1 MREFSRTDRVA
12 QQIQKEIA
20 VILQREIK
28 DPRLGMVTVSAV
40 EVSRDLSYAKIFITV
55 FNTQDEDAAKQS
67 AKVLNEATGYI
78 RSLLGKRIRARI
90 MPELKFVV
98 DNSLMEGMRI
108 SNLVDS
114 IIREDNAKHV
124 DDEVEHADD
133 EAESVDAVEVSDS
146 EESTKHVDDTDSEEG
161 TNTDGKTQ

>member
-40 EVSRDLSYAKIFITV
+40 EVSRDLSYAKVFITV
-55 FNTQDEDAAKQS
+55 FNTDDEDTAKQS
-67 AKVLNEATGYI
+67 AKILNEATGYN

-90 MPELKFVV
+90 MPELRFVI
-98 DNSLMEGMRI
+98 DNSLM
-108 SNLVDS
+108 
-114 IIREDNAKHV
+114 
-124 DDEVEHADD
+124 
-133 EAESVDAVEVSDS
+133 
-146 EESTKHVDDTDSEEG
+146 
-161 TNTDGKTQ
+161 

>member
-55 FNTQDEDAAKQS
+55 FNTEDENAAIQS

-114 IIREDNAKHV
+114 IIREDKAKHV
-124 DDEVEHADD
+124 GDETDSEDTAAHIDDESNSADNAVHVND
-133 EAESVDAVEVSDS
+133 E
-146 EESTKHVDDTDSEEG
+146 TDSEEG
-161 TNTDGKTQ
+161 TNTDGKAQ

>member
-28 DPRLGMVTVSAV
+28 DPRLGFVTVSAV

-55 FNTQDEDAAKQS
+55 LNTTDEDKTKQS
-67 AKVLNEATGYI
+67 VAILNDATGYI
-78 RSLLGKRIRARI
+78 RSVLGKRIRARI
-90 MPELKFVV
+90 MPELRFVV
-98 DNSLMEGMRI
+98 DNSLLEGMRI

-114 IIREDNAKHV
+114 VIREDNEKRGPESSE
-124 DDEVEHADD
+124 DEQE
-133 EAESVDAVEVSDS
+133 
-146 EESTKHVDDTDSEEG
+146 
-161 TNTDGKTQ
+161 

>member
-55 FNTQDEDAAKQS
+55 FNTQDDNAAKQS
-67 AKVLNEATGYI
+67 ANVLNEATGYI

-90 MPELKFVV
+90 MPELKFLV

-124 DDEVEHADD
+124 VDETDVEDSTDHEDDVTNSED
-133 EAESVDAVEVSDS
+133 E
-146 EESTKHVDDTDSEEG
+146 TKHVDIDTDSEEG
-161 TNTDGKTQ
+161 TNTDGKAQ

>member
-55 FNTQDEDAAKQS
+55 FNTKDEDAAKQS

-124 DDEVEHADD
+124 DEDV
-133 EAESVDAVEVSDS
+133 ESVDADISDS
-146 EESTKHVDDTDSEEG
+146 EQSTKHVEDTDSEEG
-161 TNTDGKTQ
+161 TDTDGKAQ

>member
-124 DDEVEHADD
+124 DEDV
-133 EAESVDAVEVSDS
+133 ESVDADTSDS
-146 EESTKHVDDTDSEEG
+146 EQSTKHVEDTDSEEG
-161 TNTDGKTQ
+161 TDTDGKAQ

>member
-28 DPRLGMVTVSAV
+28 DPRLGFVTVSAV

-55 FNTQDEDAAKQS
+55 LNTTDEDKTKQS
-67 AKVLNEATGYI
+67 VAILNDATGYI
-78 RSLLGKRIRARI
+78 RSILGKRIRARI
-90 MPELKFVV
+90 MPELRFVV
-98 DNSLMEGMRI
+98 DNSLIEGMRI

-114 IIREDNAKHV
+114 VIREDNQKRGPESSDNAGE
-124 DDEVEHADD
+124 DDKE
-133 EAESVDAVEVSDS
+133 
-146 EESTKHVDDTDSEEG
+146 
-161 TNTDGKTQ
+161 

>member
-55 FNTQDEDAAKQS
+55 FNTQDDNAAKQS
-67 AKVLNEATGYI
+67 ANVLNEATGYI

-90 MPELKFVV
+90 MPELKFLV

-124 DDEVEHADD
+124 ADETDVEDSTDHEDDVTNSED
-133 EAESVDAVEVSDS
+133 E
-146 EESTKHVDDTDSEEG
+146 TKHVDIDTDSEEG
-161 TNTDGKTQ
+161 TNTDGKAQ

>member
-1 MREFSRTDRVA
+1 MREFSRTDRVG

-55 FNTQDEDAAKQS
+55 LNTSDEDKTKQS
-67 AKVLNEATGYI
+67 VAILNDATGYI
-78 RSLLGKRIRARI
+78 RSILGKRIRARI
-90 MPELKFVV
+90 MPELRFVV
-98 DNSLMEGMRI
+98 DNSLLEGMRI

-114 IIREDNAKHV
+114 VIRDDNEKRGPESSED
-124 DDEVEHADD
+124 DQE
-133 EAESVDAVEVSDS
+133 
-146 EESTKHVDDTDSEEG
+146 
-161 TNTDGKTQ
+161 

>member
-1 MREFSRTDRVA
+1 MREFSRTDCVA

-40 EVSRDLSYAKIFITV
+40 EVSRDLSYAKVFITV
-55 FNTQDEDAAKQS
+55 LNTSDEDKTKQS
-67 AKVLNEATGYI
+67 AAILNEATGYI

-90 MPELKFVV
+90 MPELKFVI

-114 IIREDNAKHV
+114 VIREDNAKRGP
-124 DDEVEHADD
+124 
-133 EAESVDAVEVSDS
+133 ESGDKDQ
-146 EESTKHVDDTDSEEG
+146 EEE
-161 TNTDGKTQ
+161 

>member
-98 DNSLMEGMRI
+98 DNSLMEGIRI

-124 DDEVEHADD
+124 DEDV
-133 EAESVDAVEVSDS
+133 ESVDADISDS
-146 EESTKHVDDTDSEEG
+146 EQSTKHVEDTDSEEG
-161 TNTDGKTQ
+161 TDTDGKAQ

>member
-40 EVSRDLSYAKIFITV
+40 EVSRDLSYAKVFITV
-55 FNTQDEDAAKQS
+55 LNTSDEDKTKQS
-67 AKVLNEATGYI
+67 AAILNEATGYI

-90 MPELKFVV
+90 MPELKFVI

-114 IIREDNAKHV
+114 VIKEDNATRGP
-124 DDEVEHADD
+124 
-133 EAESVDAVEVSDS
+133 ESEGKDQ
-146 EESTKHVDDTDSEEG
+146 EED
-161 TNTDGKTQ
+161 